1 MPATIGDILK
11 TKPELVT
18 TTPDRP
24 LYEALELMLRYDYS
38 QLPVLDSAGRVV
50 GMITSDS
57 ILRALHHFGVTAR
70 EPKTEAERARHLRVQ
85 DAMQREVQRCGREAE
100 VFTVH
105 RQLRDASGVLVV
117 DDKGLLIGIVTGYD
131 TTEYLRQRV
140 QDIVFVQDIEETIKD
155 YVRLA
160 FRQADGSINE
170 GALQQAMRRVAGDEG
185 NAAAQVMPVL
195 AAYVQLKE
203 GNGAQLDQALA
214 HQALAQRATRSGDL
228 AFDKLSLDR
237 FVKLLLLYGLPK
249 YGQVFQL
256 DRTTIETMLTSV
268 RDTRN
273 DLAHLRIDIS
283 ARQRDELHLCRGWL
297 KHYYEDARALVLAQ
311 LGVAAPSPDLAA
323 PAENLAEA
331 AEPAEALN
339 GTAPAAVVS
348 DEQTPQ
354 VDEERVPGESRYTPL
369 AEYLYQLP
377 ANRSRVTLTF
387 SEIERI
393 IGGPLPASAHE
404 YRAWWSNDT
413 SRQAQAEQWLSAGW
427 RTDEVD
433 QTRGFVT
440 FSRLQ
445 PREQAYIEF
454 FDAMMRELR
463 SAVGDAYRL
472 SQPTRVGYYWQSV
485 TRVPDGAPMV
495 GYTTFSFTRARRP
508 RVDLY
513 IDTGSRAQN
522 KAIFDGLF
530 VRRAQIEADFGGP
543 LEWERIDDKR
553 ASRIAVY
560 YDRPIDIHASPEALA
575 ELRAWG
581 VDMLVRLKRALDEPV
596 REVLSVLSSPENATS
611 R

>member
-18 TTPDRP
+18 TTPERP
-24 LYEALELMLRYDYS
+24 LYEALEQMLRYDYS
-38 QLPVLDSAGRVV
+38 QLPVLDGGRRVM

-70 EPKTEAERARHLRVQ
+70 EPKTDAERDRHLRVQ
-85 DAMQREVQRCGREAE
+85 DAMQREVQKCGPEAE

-117 DDKGLLIGIVTGYD
+117 DDKGLLIGIITGYD

-155 YVRLA
+155 YVKLA
-160 FRQADGSINE
+160 FRKADGSTDDD
-170 GALQQAMRRVAGDEG
+170 ALQQAMRRVVGDESSG
-185 NAAAQVMPVL
+185 ASQVLPVL
-195 AAYVQLKE
+195 AAYVQLKD
-203 GNGAQLDQALA
+203 GDGARLDQALA
-214 HQALAQRATRSGDL
+214 QQALAQRATQRGPIV
-228 AFDKLSLDR
+228 FDKLTLDR
-237 FVKLLLLYGLPK
+237 FIKLLLLYGLPK

-256 DRTTIETMLTSV
+256 HRSTIEVMLNSV

-283 ARQRDELHLCRGWL
+283 ARQRDELHLCREWL
-297 KHYYEDARALVLAQ
+297 KLYYEEARALVLSQ
-311 LGVAAPSPDLAA
+311 LGVAAPAPDIA
-323 PAENLAEA
+323 PTVVGGSKDTALGGVANDTVVTNVDTS
-331 AEPAEALN
+331 EPA
-339 GTAPAAVVS
+339 
-348 DEQTPQ
+348 PQ

-369 AEYLYQLP
+369 AEYLYQQP
-377 ANRSRVTLTF
+377 ASRDRITITF

-393 IGGPLPASAHE
+393 IGGDLPASARE

-413 SRQAQAEQWLSAGW
+413 SRQAQAAQWLSAGW

-440 FSRLQ
+440 FSRIQ

-454 FDAMMRELR
+454 FDAMMKDLR
-463 SAVGDAYRL
+463 AAVSDAHKLY
-472 SQPTRVGYYWQSV
+472 QPTRVGYYWQSV
-485 TRVPDGAPMV
+485 ARVPDGSPYA

-513 IDTGSRAQN
+513 IDTGSRTQN

-530 VRRAQIEADFGGP
+530 ARRAEIEASFGGP

-560 YDRPIDIHASPEALA
+560 YDRSIDIHASPDALA

-581 VDMLVRLKRALDEPV
+581 VDMLVRLKRALDGPA
-596 REVLSVLSSPENATS
+596 REVLGALNSSAVVS
-611 R
+611 